1 MMVADYGDRNR
12 LPALLTGA
20 LLLLSVGACG
30 PTVEV
35 DGDEDGFN
43 LSDGDC
49 NDSDP
54 ATYPGAAEF
63 CDGEDRNCDGA
74 ANCYLTTVSAGA
86 DHSCGLTAAGDLVCW
101 GGNEEGQSEP
111 PTGSV

>member
-35 DGDEDGFN
+35 DGDEDGFKPRQ
-43 LSDGDC
+43 L
-49 NDSDP
+49 
-54 ATYPGAAEF
+54 
-63 CDGEDRNCDGA
+63 
-74 ANCYLTTVSAGA
+74 ANHSRYSEQRAIGCFRRVETVPRL
-86 DHSCGLTAAGDLVCW
+86 C
-101 GGNEEGQSEP
+101 
-111 PTGSV
+111 